1 VLAADQKISAWAR
14 ELKKAGLDGS
24 MDELRARAYL
34 DILLGQDSR
43 PRQDGPGGG
52 GPGTPAPGG
61 PPAGVIPAGFA
72 GKVNLIIP
80 LATLLELA
88 KRPGELP
95 GIGPIDP
102 DPGANTQ
109 DRYQIRASADPRV
122 PNTSTYRTVAPQ
134 GR

>member
-1 VLAADQKISAWAR
+1 
-14 ELKKAGLDGS
+14 
-24 MDELRARAYL
+24 LRARAYL

-72 GKVNLIIP
+72 GKVNLIIS

-88 KRPGELP
+88 GRPGELP

-102 DPGANTQ
+102 DPGANT
-109 DRYQIRASADPRV
+109 
-122 PNTSTYRTVAPQ
+122 
-134 GR
+134 